1 MKNINMTLDRLK
13 FLAHTIEVHIKSCQ
27 DMLLTTDPEV
37 YGDYYQNQI
46 SESRQHLYQL
56 SRAIE
61 RFEKDI
67 AYLEICLK
75 QVRNQ

>member
-1 MKNINMTLDRLK
+1 MTLNRLK
-13 FLAHTIEVHIKSCQ
+13 FLAHTIEAYIKSCQ
-27 DMLLTTDPEV
+27 DMLLTTDPEI

-56 SRAIE
+56 NRTIE

-75 QVRNQ
+75 QVRKQ